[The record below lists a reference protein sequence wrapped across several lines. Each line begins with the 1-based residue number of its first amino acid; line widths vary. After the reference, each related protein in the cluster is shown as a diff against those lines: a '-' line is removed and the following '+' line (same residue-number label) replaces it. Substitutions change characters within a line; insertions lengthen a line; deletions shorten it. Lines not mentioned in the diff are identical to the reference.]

1 MSFTIQSFESS
12 YQGRSHTIRYSDW
25 GNPNGRPIICV
36 HGLTGNGHDFDY
48 IAPALVDDGYRVI
61 AVDLVGRG
69 RSDFLSEPLDYNFDV
84 YLHDL
89 YGLIAHLGFRRV
101 DWLGVSLGGL
111 LGIRIAGRADSPI
124 DKMVLNDIGPE
135 VPKDAL
141 NFIYHVV
148 KQPYF
153 FDTTLALEQRMRE
166 TRGLSW
172 GPMTDEQWRHMAE
185 HNARGTEDG
194 RITYAY
200 DAEIARI
207 FESEPLGTV
216 DLWACWDAIACPTM
230 VIQGAQS
237 MLLTDDILDKM
248 RGRGPNY
255 DLTVFDDCGH
265 VPSLMAPE
273 QIQAVQEW
281 LRSHL

>member
-1 MSFTIQSFESS
+1 MSFKIQSFESS
-12 YQGRSHTIRYSDW
+12 HQGRSHTLRYSDW
-25 GNPNGRPIICV
+25 GDPSGRPIICV

-48 IAPALVDDGYRVI
+48 IAPALLEDGYRVI

-69 RSDFLSEPLDYNFDV
+69 RSDFLADPLDYKFDV

-89 YGLIAHLGFRRV
+89 YGLIAHLGFSRV

-111 LGIRIAGRADSPI
+111 LGMRIAGADNSPI
-124 DKMVLNDIGPE
+124 DRLILNDIGPE
-135 VPKDAL
+135 VPCDAL
-141 NFIYHVV
+141 NFIYHVI

-153 FDTTLALEQRMRE
+153 FDTTLDLEKRMRE

-185 HNARGTEDG
+185 HNARAADDG

-200 DAEIARI
+200 DPEIARI
-207 FESEPLGTV
+207 FEGAPLGDV
-216 DLWACWDAIACPTM
+216 DLWACWDAIRTPTM
-230 VIQGAQS
+230 VIQGGQS
-237 MLLTDDILDKM
+237 LLLTNDIVQRM

-255 DLTVFDDCGH
+255 DLAVFEDCGH
-265 VPSLMAPE
+265 VPSLMAPS
-273 QIQAVQEW
+273 QVKTVQEW
-281 LRSHL
+281 LRSHP